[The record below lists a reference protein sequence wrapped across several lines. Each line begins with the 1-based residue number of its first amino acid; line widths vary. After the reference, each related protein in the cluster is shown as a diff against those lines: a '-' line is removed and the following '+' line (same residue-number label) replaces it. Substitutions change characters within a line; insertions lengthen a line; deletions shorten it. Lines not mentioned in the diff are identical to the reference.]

1 MRQYEVIYIIKP
13 ELDEE
18 KTTSVIERF
27 ATLITNAGGEITK
40 TEQWGKKRLAYEVND
55 YREGYYVLLNFTGEP
70 TVAHELER
78 VFKITDEIIRFI
90 VVRMEE

>member
-40 TEQWGKKRLAYEVND
+40 AEQWGKKRLAYEVND
-55 YREGYYVLLNFTGEP
+55 YREGYYVLVNFTGEP
-70 TVAHELER
+70 TIAHELER
-78 VFKITDEIIRFI
+78 VFKITDDIIRFI